1 MHGARMVQ
9 ASSLATPQ
17 RGRGGECRARRESK
31 PAGPQTPVGVG
42 STLNFSQKV
51 THVNRVLSSS
61 AERENQ
67 FVRPADRP
75 FTSRP
80 GRQPPYETRPLS
92 PLAITHSFQLSV
104 DITETDH
111 SCV

>member
-9 ASSLATPQ
+9 ACSLATAVE
-17 RGRGGECRARRESK
+17 GGGSRVRRKSK
-31 PAGPQTPVGVG
+31 PAGPQTPVGAG
-42 STLNFSQKV
+42 SSLNFSQKV
-51 THVNRVLSSS
+51 THENRVLCSS

-80 GRQPPYETRPLS
+80 GRQPPYETRPPP

-111 SCV
+111 NCV